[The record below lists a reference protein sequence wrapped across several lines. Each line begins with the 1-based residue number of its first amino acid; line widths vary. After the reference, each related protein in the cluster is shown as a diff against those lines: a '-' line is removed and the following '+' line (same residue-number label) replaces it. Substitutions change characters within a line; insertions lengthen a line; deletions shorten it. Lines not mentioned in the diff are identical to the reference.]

1 MQLNFIAGAQRPAG
15 DNPRV
20 NSQICMTPGLLQGGR
35 DVHVTHRCFGID
47 VGGSAAT
54 GPRHSSFTKTE
65 PGTGSR
71 CISNKT
77 RTGWKQVSSSPN
89 MTVSQPSGGKMGR
102 WPMC

>member
-35 DVHVTHRCFGID
+35 DVHVTHRCFRID

-54 GPRHSSFTKTE
+54 GPLDDGEAGLSDRDLLVDPVMF
-65 PGTGSR
+65 
-71 CISNKT
+71 
-77 RTGWKQVSSSPN
+77 
-89 MTVSQPSGGKMGR
+89 
-102 WPMC
+102 